1 MPTAVLRRPASRR
14 RRPFAFQHVTT
25 VGPML
30 PTDVLERVAAE
41 ETQKLP
47 GLRPSDYGLAPGE
60 RLGEAITR
68 SWTRL
73 TDIHRAFSADLAAS
87 PLLDTAASPTFKQ
100 WLRFFFQELGYG
112 SLTATPTAR
121 TLDDASPGQT
131 FPISHQWNH
140 VPIHLVGANVPLDR
154 RTVGVAGASRSAPH
168 SLLQEWL
175 NRSEGSL
182 WGIVSNGRQLRLV
195 RDNVSMTRQA
205 FVEFDLEA
213 LFKGQ
218 SFADFRLLWLVL
230 HATRFDIPADGQP
243 HECLI
248 EQWHVEGAT
257 VGTRVLGELSTGVKQ
272 AIEALGRGFLA
283 HPESGPLRSA
293 LASGTLAPQEYYRQ
307 LLRLVYRLLFLF
319 VTESRDLLLDPAA
332 PRRACEIYKT
342 YYSAAR
348 LQALAATTR
357 GNRHHDLYASLQL
370 VMTALGGSGSPALG
384 LPGLGGYLW
393 SDAALGLLGSS
404 ALSNA
409 SLLAAVRSL
418 STIVDKDGRRAVDYK
433 NLGSEELG
441 GVYEQLLELH
451 PEINPTAP
459 LAADRFTL
467 GLSAGN
473 ERKTSGSHYTPDS
486 LVQVCLDTAL
496 EPLLGERLAGKRG
509 PDAERAILALKICD
523 TAVGSGHF
531 LIGAAH
537 RLAKRLAAVRTGDA
551 EPSPEAYRTAL
562 RDCIRNCLYGVDL
575 NPMAAELCR
584 VALWL
589 ESMEPGKPLSFL
601 DHHIK
606 IGNSLLGATPALL
619 GKGIPDEAFDAIE
632 GDDKKLCA
640 RFKKANKKERE
651 DAKNKQTTLFAPPLK
666 LGNLTH
672 VYAALSALPD
682 DSLAQVAAKAD
693 RYESL
698 VSSNDYKF
706 GRLLADAW
714 CAAFVWKKTPEFDF
728 PITEEVLRAIEQNPH
743 AVAPWMLAEITR
755 LATQYK
761 FFHWHLEFPDVF
773 HAAAAEP
780 QPGSIAPASLPP
792 AANSGATNEQ
802 MGWTGG
808 FDCILGNP
816 VWETLQMNEQE
827 FFAARAPEIATAPN
841 AAARKKLIAELPKT
855 RPELNR
861 EWADAF
867 RESEGARQLIRESGR
882 YPLTAVGKINTFAVF
897 SELNRTVLS
906 ATGRAGFI
914 VPAGIATDDTTKTFF
929 ESLVTSHSLAA
940 IVHFDNEDKLFSHVT
955 NQMRFIIVGLGK
967 CESADFFFYARQA
980 NDLKNQDRH
989 FRLASSDFRA
999 LNPNSRTCPMFRSK
1013 CDAELNKHIYRRTGV
1028 LWDETKLDGNPWDLS
1043 FMQGLFNMASDSGL
1057 FRTKDDMKAACQRLS
1072 GNTWDGALGKFL
1084 PLIEAKMVNHFD
1096 HRFSTYEGA
1105 TQAHYNKG
1113 FLPKLDSADHAD
1125 PHRLAQPDYWVSNDE
1140 IDSRLKGRT
1149 SRRWL
1154 IGWRDI
1160 CKATD
1165 QRTAITAIVPVAAI
1179 GHTMPLLFS
1188 NHPTT
1193 ELVGLYACTASFI
1206 TDYLIRQKA
1215 GGSHLTYSILKQ
1227 CAVPPPERF
1236 TQAVPWGA
1244 DKTVAE
1250 WLLPRVLELTYTS
1263 WDLQPFAKDC
1273 GYEGPPFV
1281 WDEERRFQLR
1291 AELDA
1296 AFFHLYLGAPDE
1308 WNRTASDALKSTL
1321 PTPRDAVSH
1330 ILETFPIVKKKDL
1343 ESFGTFRTKDT
1354 ILSIYDALAAA
1365 IAASAPF
1372 DSRLPT
1378 QQQAAGPR
1386 DHS

>member
-14 RRPFAFQHVTT
+14 RRQFAFQHVTT

-41 ETQKLP
+41 DTQKLP
-47 GLRPSDYGLAPGE
+47 GLRPGDYGLAPGE

-73 TDIHRAFSADLAAS
+73 TDIHRAFTDELASS
-87 PLLDTAASPTFKQ
+87 PLLDTAAGPTFKQ
-100 WLRFFFQELGYG
+100 WLRFLFQELGYG

-121 TLDDASPGQT
+121 TLDDAAGSPGQT

-140 VPIHLVGANVPLDR
+140 VPIHLVGVSVPLDR
-154 RTVGVAGASRSAPH
+154 RTAGVAGASRSAPH

-213 LFKGQ
+213 IFKGQ
-218 SFADFRLLWLVL
+218 SFADFRLLWLTL
-230 HATRFDIPADGQP
+230 HATRFDVPADGQP
-243 HECLI
+243 HECVI
-248 EQWHVEGAT
+248 EKWHVEGAT
-257 VGTRVLGELSTGVKQ
+257 VGTRVLGELSTGVKH

-283 HPESGPLRSA
+283 HPANDALRTA
-293 LASGTLAPQEYYRQ
+293 LASGTLPPQEYYRC
-307 LLRLVYRLLFLF
+307 LLRLVYRFLFLF

-332 PRRACEIYKT
+332 PRRARDLYHAH
-342 YYSAAR
+342 YSAAR

-357 GNRHHDLYASLQL
+357 GNRHRDLYESLKL
-370 VMTALGGSGSPALG
+370 VMTALGGTGSPPLG
-384 LPGLGGYLW
+384 LIGLGGYLW

-409 SLLAAVRSL
+409 ALLAAVRSL
-418 STIVDKDGRRAVDYK
+418 STIVDKDGRRSVDYK

-451 PEINPTAP
+451 PEINPAAP
-459 LAADRFTL
+459 LASDRFHL

-496 EPLLGERLAGKRG
+496 EPLLAERLTGKRG
-509 PDAERAILALKICD
+509 PDAEHALLTLKVCD

-619 GKGIPDEAFDAIE
+619 AKGIPDEAFDAIE
-632 GDDKKLCA
+632 GDDKKLCT

-651 DAKNKQTTLFAPPLK
+651 DAKNKQATLFAPPIK
-666 LGNLTH
+666 LGNLTT

-728 PITEEVLRAIEQNPH
+728 PITEEVFRAIEQNPH
-743 AVAPWMLAEITR
+743 SIAPWMLDEITR
-755 LATQYK
+755 LAKQYK

-773 HAAAAEP
+773 TAAASPPE
-780 QPGSIAPASLPP
+780 GGPASLPP
-792 AANSGATNEQ
+792 AAERGAANEQ

-816 VWETLQMNEQE
+816 VWERVKLQEQE
-827 FFAARAPEIATAPN
+827 FFATRAPEIASAAN
-841 AAARKKLIAELPKT
+841 AAARKKLIAALPT
-855 RPELNR
+855 TNPALWT
-861 EWADAF
+861 EWCDAL
-867 RESEGARQLIRESGR
+867 RESQGASQFMRESGR
-882 YPLTAVGKINTFAVF
+882 YPLCGVGDINTFAVF
-897 SELNRTVLS
+897 SELKLRVLS
-906 ATGRAGFI
+906 PTGRASFL
-914 VPAGIATDDTTKTFF
+914 VPPGIATDDTTKAFF
-929 ESLVTSHSLAA
+929 AHLVNTKMLARLY
-940 IVHFDNEDKLFSHVT
+940 HFENEEKLFPGVDH
-955 NQMRFIIVGLGK
+955 RFAFVMLSLGRS
-967 CESADFFFYARQA
+967 ESADLLFFARQTSA
-980 NDLKNQDRH
+980 LADKSRH
-989 FRLASSDFRA
+989 FTLTPDDFRL
-999 LNPNSRTCPMFRSK
+999 LNPNTRTCPTFRSVA
-1013 CDAELNKHIYRRTGV
+1013 DAELNKYIYRRTGV
-1028 LWDETKLDGNPWDLS
+1028 LWDETKPDGNPWGLS
-1043 FMQGLFNMASDSGL
+1043 FMAMFHMANDSGL
-1057 FRTKDDMKAACQRLS
+1057 FRTRTEMEAAGQTLT
-1072 GNTWDGALGKFL
+1072 GNTWDGPLGKFL

-1096 HRFSTYEGA
+1096 HRFSTYEDA
-1105 TQAHYNKG
+1105 TQAQLNVG
-1113 FLPKLDSADHAD
+1113 ALPRLDAAAHAD
-1125 PHRLAQPDYWVSNDE
+1125 PHRFTQPDYWVAE
-1140 IDSRLKGRT
+1140 PEVTARLAGRT
-1149 SRRWL
+1149 DRKWL
-1154 IGWRDI
+1154 LGWRDI
-1160 CKATD
+1160 CRNTD
-1165 QRTAITAIVPVAAI
+1165 QRTVIASVVPAAAV
-1179 GHTMPLLFS
+1179 GNKLPLLFS
-1188 NHPTT
+1188 SAAAS
-1193 ELVGLYACTASFI
+1193 ELACFAAAMTSYILDYAA
-1206 TDYLIRQKA
+1206 RQKI
-1215 GGSHLTYSILKQ
+1215 GSTSLTYFYFKQ
-1227 CAVPPPERF
+1227 FPLPSPAFYSAATPWQPES
-1236 TQAVPWGA
+1236 
-1244 DKTVAE
+1244 TVAE

-1263 WDLQPFAKDC
+1263 WDLEPFATDC
-1273 GYEGPPFV
+1273 GYDGPPFV
-1281 WDEERRFQLR
+1281 WNEERRFQLR

-1296 AFFHLYLGAPDE
+1296 AFFNLCLGTPDE
-1308 WNRTASDALKSTL
+1308 WNRTASDALKSHL
-1321 PTPRDAVSH
+1321 PTPRDAVNH

-1354 ILSIYDALAAA
+1354 ILSIYDALTAAM
-1365 IAASAPF
+1365 SMSTP
-1372 DSRLPT
+1372 SP
-1378 QQQAAGPR
+1378 
-1386 DHS
+1386 